1 MHYVADSATISL
13 HIKVDREK
21 QQELRDAAELAFGLG
36 AIEKPDLTN
45 IVNLFIGWGMAVL
58 KKKCLD
64 RMGYK

>member
-21 QQELRDAAELAFGLG
+21 QSELRDAAKIAFELG
-36 AIEKPDLTN
+36 AVDKPELTKLME
-45 IVNLFIGWGMAVL
+45 LFIGWGMDIL
-58 KKKCLD
+58 KKKWLN